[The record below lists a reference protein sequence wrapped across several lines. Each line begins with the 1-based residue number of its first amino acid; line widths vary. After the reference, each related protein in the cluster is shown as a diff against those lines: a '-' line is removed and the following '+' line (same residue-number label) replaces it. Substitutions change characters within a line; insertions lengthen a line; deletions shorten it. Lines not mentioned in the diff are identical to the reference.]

1 MEQRDRPGTSRLSAL
16 VRDDQ
21 AASTPVSAIVS
32 LTLDCPHAC
41 TICAVNAR
49 HTRGLV
55 AATAEHTA
63 RADALIAAMADLGRL
78 GDVSLDFSGGDPLSF
93 PCWREVVTAA
103 GQVVG
108 RDAVSVSTT
117 GTWLDDGA
125 LEVLDSISGEVYLTV
140 ETVRDSRVSCRS
152 RHCVPDAWAALDRMR
167 RSHLVRGAALVLRA
181 SLDLSRDH
189 LARLYDALADVGVAA
204 LLVLRLMPVGR
215 ASVLSHEMLSR
226 HETLAALDILRDLEH
241 ADGPRLRLHRLL
253 HPLLGEPM
261 VCCGARDIYVSA
273 NGTVTDCPWAIDL
286 SGAALPEFALGS
298 IHQNT
303 IADVYL
309 GRRAAQRRA
318 EAAVPTADC
327 RLIQRA
333 QYGGRQG

>member
-1 MEQRDRPGTSRLSAL
+1 MEQLGELGTHRLAVPG
-16 VRDDQ
+16 RDDQ
-21 AASTPVSAIVS
+21 VVTTPVSAVVS

-49 HTRGLV
+49 RTQGLV

-63 RADALIAAMADLGRL
+63 RADALIAAIHDLGRL
-78 GDVSLDFSGGDPLSF
+78 GGVSLDFSGGDPLSF

-103 GQVVG
+103 SQVVG

-117 GTWLDDGA
+117 GTLLDDEA
-125 LEVLDSISGEVYLTV
+125 LEVLDRTTGEVYLTV
-140 ETVRDSRVSCRS
+140 ETVRGGRVSCRS

-167 RSHLVRGAALVLRA
+167 RSRLARGAALVLRA
-181 SLDLSRDH
+181 SLDLSRAR

-215 ASVLSHEMLSR
+215 ASVLPHEMLSR
-226 HETLAALDILRDLEH
+226 NETLTALDILRDLEH
-241 ADGPRLRLHRLL
+241 AGGPRLRLHRLL

-273 NGTVTDCPWAIDL
+273 NGTVTDCPWAIYL
-286 SGAALPEFALGS
+286 SGAVLPEFVLGS

-309 GRRAAQRRA
+309 SRRAAQRRA

-333 QYGGRQG
+333 ERARRPG